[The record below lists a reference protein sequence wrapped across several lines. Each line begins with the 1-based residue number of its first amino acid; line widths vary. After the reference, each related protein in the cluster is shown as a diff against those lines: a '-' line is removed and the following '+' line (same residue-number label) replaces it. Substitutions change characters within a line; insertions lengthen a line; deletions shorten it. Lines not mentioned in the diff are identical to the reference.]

1 MPALL
6 WSGMIFFLC
15 FLPGSKIPKEDWL
28 DMIYFDKIVHAG
40 LYFILFFLLLRIPF
54 QINIKT
60 ILLAIICC
68 MLQGIIIELV
78 QGSSWIEH
86 RGFDA
91 WDIVAN
97 FFGLMFA
104 CTLYY
109 FKLLPVHRNK

>member
-28 DMIYFDKIVHAG
+28 DKIYFDKIVHAG

-60 ILLAIICC
+60 ILLAIIFC
-68 MLQGIIIELV
+68 MVQGIIIELV

-86 RGFDA
+86 RSFDGL
-91 WDIVAN
+91 DIVAN